1 MKLAT
6 YSVDGGT
13 PRVGAVADD
22 MVAELDCRDMLELVC
37 AGPEEL
43 LRLVGASHRSVP
55 LAEVKLCAP
64 ILNPQKII
72 CIGLNYRA
80 HAAESGVE
88 PPAVPVVF
96 AKYANTLIGD
106 GDTISIPPVTQ
117 QADYEVELAVVIG
130 RRARDVSADEAL
142 DYVFGYTVC
151 NDVSARDLQF
161 SEGGQ
166 WTHSKTL
173 DTFAPMGPYIVT
185 ADEVPDPQSLQ
196 LRCVLNGE
204 TMQDSNT
211 ADMIFPIAELIQF
224 LTRGMTLEPGDI
236 ISTGTPQG
244 VGVSRKPPV
253 FLKSGDQVRV
263 EIEQLGG
270 ITNPVEQA

>member
-6 YSVDGGT
+6 YQVDGGEY
-13 PRVGAVADD
+13 RVGAVADD
-22 MVAELDCRDMLELVC
+22 IVAELDCRDMLELIS
-37 AGPEEL
+37 AGQEEVI
-43 LRLVGASHRSVP
+43 RRVGASQRSVP
-55 LAEVKLCAP
+55 LADVKLCAP
-64 ILNPQKII
+64 ILNPGKII

-80 HAAESGVE
+80 HAAESGAEV
-88 PPAVPVVF
+88 PAVPVVF

-106 GDTISIPPVTQ
+106 GDSIRIPPVTQ
-117 QADYEVELAVVIG
+117 KADYEVELAVVIG
-130 RRARDVSADEAL
+130 KRARDVSADEAL
-142 DYVFGYTVC
+142 EYVFGYTVC

-185 ADEVPDPQSLQ
+185 ADEVPDPLALQ
-196 LRCVLNGE
+196 LRCILNGE

-211 ADMIFPIAELIQF
+211 SDMIFPVGELIQF
-224 LTRGMTLEPGDI
+224 LSQGMTLECGDI

-244 VGVSRKPPV
+244 VGQSRKPPV
-253 FLKSGDQVRV
+253 FLKTGDEVSV
-263 EIEQLGG
+263 EIERLGR
-270 ITNPVEQA
+270 ITNPVEEE